1 MNAPANKST
10 VLRAIATAWLVV
22 GSLDILSAIAIWVSR
37 GTALTR
43 GFQAIASGL
52 LGAKSYEGGLT
63 TAALGLAIHFFIAL
77 VVVAI
82 FYATSRMIPFVTEH
96 AVLSGVVYGVIVYL
110 VMYWIVLPKAFPTF
124 RHRLGNELL
133 ELAIHIVLIGLGT
146 ALIVR
151 RFSQP
156 VEETQ

>member
-1 MNAPANKST
+1 MNTPTNKST
-10 VLRAIATAWLVV
+10 AFRAIATAWLVV
-22 GSLDILSAIAIWVSR
+22 GTLDILSAIVIWVSR
-37 GTALTR
+37 GTTLTR

-52 LGAKSYEGGLT
+52 LGAKSYESGST

-82 FYATSRMIPFVTEH
+82 FYAASRMIRFLTER
-96 AVLSGVVYGVIVYL
+96 AVLSGVLYGMIVYL
-110 VMYWIVLPKAFPTF
+110 VMYWIVLPNAFPAF

-133 ELAIHIVLIGLGT
+133 ELAIHIVLIGVVT

-151 RFSQP
+151 RFSRP
-156 VEETQ
+156 VEEAR